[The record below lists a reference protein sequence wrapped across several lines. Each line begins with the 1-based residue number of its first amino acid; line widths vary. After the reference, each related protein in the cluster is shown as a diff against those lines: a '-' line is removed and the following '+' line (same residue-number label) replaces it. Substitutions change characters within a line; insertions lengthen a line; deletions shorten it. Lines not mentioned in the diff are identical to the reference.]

1 MRNDEKFLDF
11 FSDARLDIINT
22 SSRKISSRADLVHS
36 SKSMQIRPDLGSI
49 QQVVEYRSLFQETLR
64 SLDFVWLDFSSNI
77 FPCPFVLSAWIPRE
91 FLASVVV
98 TRN

>member
-11 FSDARLDIINT
+11 FSDARIDIINT
-22 SSRKISSRADLVHS
+22 SSRKIS

-91 FLASVVV
+91 SLASVVV
-98 TRN
+98 TRNKPNRYS